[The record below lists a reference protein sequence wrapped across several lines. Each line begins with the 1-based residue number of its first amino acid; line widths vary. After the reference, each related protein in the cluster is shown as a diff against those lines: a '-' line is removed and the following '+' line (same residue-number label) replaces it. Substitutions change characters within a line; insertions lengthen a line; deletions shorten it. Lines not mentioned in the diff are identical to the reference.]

1 MFESALVDPS
11 YLPYISSFTI
21 LSITMLLG
29 YLLYKNKYTK
39 SRSATENLT
48 TTIVSVLY
56 ANYIKSFNK
65 LVLLISF
72 LISFLLFLNECVTLM
87 FRIGK

>member
-1 MFESALVDPS
+1 MFESELVNPS
-11 YLPYISSFTI
+11 YLPHISSFTI